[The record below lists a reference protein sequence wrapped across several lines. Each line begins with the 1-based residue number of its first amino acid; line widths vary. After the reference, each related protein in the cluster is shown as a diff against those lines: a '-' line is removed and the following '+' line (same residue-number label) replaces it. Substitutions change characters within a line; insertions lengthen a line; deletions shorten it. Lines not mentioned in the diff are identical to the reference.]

1 MTLEEIKK
9 ALEAFGPTERREV
22 LAFLVRRRLL
32 DDPSYRAEVDR
43 RSADS
48 DPSHWLKPEDF
59 EQRLENFLH
68 ARMAQA
74 KAGDMSPHSVSDIWA
89 EIRDRWTR

>member
-9 ALEAFGPTERREV
+9 ALEALGPTERREV
-22 LAFLVRRRLL
+22 LAFLLRLRLL

-48 DPSHWLKPEDF
+48 DPSHWLKPEQF
-59 EQRLENFLH
+59 EQRLEELH
-68 ARMAQA
+68 RARLAQA

-89 EIRDRWTR
+89 EVRDRRTR

>member
-9 ALEAFGPTERREV
+9 ALEVLSPTEKSEV

-32 DDPSYRAEVDR
+32 DDPSYRAAVDR

-48 DPSHWLKPEDF
+48 DPSRWLKPEDF
-59 EQRLENFLH
+59 EQRLEDLLR
-68 ARMAQA
+68 ARLAQA
-74 KAGDMSPHSVSDIWA
+74 KAGDMSPHSVSEIWA
-89 EIRDRWTR
+89 EVRDRRTR